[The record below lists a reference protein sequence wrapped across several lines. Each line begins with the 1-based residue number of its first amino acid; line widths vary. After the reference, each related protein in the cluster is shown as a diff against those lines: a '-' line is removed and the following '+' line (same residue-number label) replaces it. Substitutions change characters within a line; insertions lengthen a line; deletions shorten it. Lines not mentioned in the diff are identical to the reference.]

1 MGVCHAINKRRLF
14 DKRSN
19 LEQSCNVQK
28 HSRLKFPWFTGAV
41 HIVKHRTRDE

>member
-14 DKRSN
+14 DKRSY

-28 HSRLKFPWFTGAV
+28 HSMLKFPLFTDAV
-41 HIVKHRTRDE
+41 HIVKY